1 MKNLI
6 KVKQHPHLYR
16 DEDTGAIVNCDNIA
30 YDRYMSKVKRKN
42 LEKEELNNLK
52 KDIEEIKNLLKDFLG
67 K

>member
-6 KVKQHPHLYR
+6 KVKDHPHLYR

-30 YDRYMSKVKRKN
+30 YDRYKNRVKRKN
-42 LEKEELNNLK
+42 TEKEELNNMK
-52 KDIEEIKNLLKDFLG
+52 KDIEEIKNLLKDFLN

>member
-6 KVKQHPHLYR
+6 KVKDHPHLYR

-30 YDRYMSKVKRKN
+30 YDRYMSNVKRKKS
-42 LEKEELNNLK
+42 EKEELNNMK
-52 KDIEEIKNLLKDFLG
+52 KDIEEIKNLLKDFLN